1 MDPLRAFM
9 DFGMP
14 QTEQILY
21 KALIHPMPEK
31 PDAAPTGKPA
41 GKVPLTRYSV
51 DFAVNLSDVKLKLDS
66 DGDREGTLNVSLIV
80 YDKYGTVAARG
91 DYIGQLKIKPD
102 AYKAFQLTGV
112 QIHEEIEVPKG
123 QFWLRTGLY
132 DQSTHKVG
140 TMEIPLSS
148 VKPLEV
154 AAK

>member
-1 MDPLRAFM
+1 M

-21 KALIHPMPEK
+21 KALIRPI
-31 PDAAPTGKPA
+31 PDKTDATPAAKG
-41 GKVPLTRYSV
+41 PLTRYSV

-80 YDKYGTVAARG
+80 YNKYGAVASRG

-102 AYKAFQLTGV
+102 AYKAFQLAGV
-112 QIHEEIEVPKG
+112 QIHEEIEAPKG
-123 QFWLRTGLY
+123 QFWLRTGIY